1 MGINKP
7 PLPSRKLPPRNAPQP
22 GGGVITP
29 KPEISPIPGLQQH
42 TMGLFGEPPVVE
54 EQGFRS
60 IYVHFE
66 CLDDMMEFRRLTGL
80 DVNPETKVIW
90 YPEGCVGK

>member
-7 PLPSRKLPPRNAPQP
+7 PLPGRKSPPRNTPQP
-22 GGGVITP
+22 GSGVITT
-29 KPEISPIPGLQQH
+29 KPEISPEQGPQQP
-42 TMGLFGEPPVVE
+42 TMGLLGEPPVVE

-66 CLDDMMEFRRLTGL
+66 CLEDMMEFRRVTGL
-80 DVNPETKVIW
+80 DVNPETKVVW
-90 YPEGCVGK
+90 FPKGCVNE